1 MNLANLY
8 NYFICIQNN
17 VPYNGVTKFEIPLSS
32 KDPNLQNSSAI
43 ISFAVDKLSY
53 IFQNKK
59 FDYTSFNQVIE
70 EVIRLKQNNFVK
82 LKDLYHNENDCFS
95 FIKYTVQ
102 ANLESAVDNAQRTLE
117 NLLLLQKSSKEPYKT
132 EYLLAKGELKDN
144 LDNYG
149 LLNDNFRKFI
159 DRNIQTYKD
168 LIVNKPILFDD
179 LGSYKISLS
188 ELYDINLDLLYK
200 TKDEYIKQQYKERED
215 SLLHHPDS
223 AENQLYKTI
232 KNKNLQQVF
241 EVLFQKQLLFSSGEQ
256 DHHLI
261 TINEIPKLFDKH
273 IRLFEDEPFD
283 LKIIDFN
290 QNCINLSAKK
300 ICLIA
305 HYLKFFNKELNQLFK
320 ENIYEKSRENRF

>member
-1 MNLANLY
+1 MNFKIKELTSVQDLTNLLTL
-8 NYFICIQNN
+8 NIITRK
-17 VPYNGVTKFEIPLSS
+17 GTEIINAFLKKS
-32 KDPNLQNSSAI
+32 I
-43 ISFAVDKLSY
+43 I
-53 IFQNKK
+53 
-59 FDYTSFNQVIE
+59 FD
-70 EVIRLKQNNFVK
+70 LKQG
-82 LKDLYHNENDCFS
+82 
-95 FIKYTVQ
+95 
-102 ANLESAVDNAQRTLE
+102 NLENYLSDIDAINRGIIIACEQVPHLPQAQEKYWSLKYNEEFKNAQRTLE

-200 TKDEYIKQQYKERED
+200 TKDEYIKQQYKVRED

-283 LKIIDFN
+283 LKVIDFN
-290 QNCINLSAKK
+290 HNCINLSANK
-300 ICLIA
+300 ICLIV

>member
-1 MNLANLY
+1 MNFKIKELTSVQDLTNLFTL
-8 NYFICIQNN
+8 NIITRK
-17 VPYNGVTKFEIPLSS
+17 GTEIINAFLKKS
-32 KDPNLQNSSAI
+32 I
-43 ISFAVDKLSY
+43 I
-53 IFQNKK
+53 
-59 FDYTSFNQVIE
+59 FD
-70 EVIRLKQNNFVK
+70 LKQG
-82 LKDLYHNENDCFS
+82 
-95 FIKYTVQ
+95 
-102 ANLESAVDNAQRTLE
+102 NLENYLSDIDAINRGIIIACEQVPHLPQAQEKYWSLKYNEEFKNAQRTLE

-200 TKDEYIKQQYKERED
+200 TKDEYIKQQYKVRED

-283 LKIIDFN
+283 LKVIDFN
-290 QNCINLSAKK
+290 QNCINLSANK

>member
-1 MNLANLY
+1 MNFKIKELTSVQDLTNLLTL
-8 NYFICIQNN
+8 NIITCK
-17 VPYNGVTKFEIPLSS
+17 GTEIINAFLKKS
-32 KDPNLQNSSAI
+32 I
-43 ISFAVDKLSY
+43 I
-53 IFQNKK
+53 
-59 FDYTSFNQVIE
+59 FD
-70 EVIRLKQNNFVK
+70 LKQG
-82 LKDLYHNENDCFS
+82 
-95 FIKYTVQ
+95 
-102 ANLESAVDNAQRTLE
+102 NLENYLSDIDAINRGIIIACDQVPHLPQAQEKYWSLKYNEEFKNAQRTLE

-200 TKDEYIKQQYKERED
+200 TKDEYIKQQYKVRED

-305 HYLKFFNKELNQLFK
+305 HYLKFFNKELNLLFK

>member
-1 MNLANLY
+1 MNFKTKNLTSVQDLS
-8 NYFICIQNN
+8 NLLTLNLITRK
-17 VPYNGVTKFEIPLSS
+17 GTEIINAFLKKS
-32 KDPNLQNSSAI
+32 I
-43 ISFAVDKLSY
+43 I
-53 IFQNKK
+53 
-59 FDYTSFNQVIE
+59 FD
-70 EVIRLKQNNFVK
+70 LKQG
-82 LKDLYHNENDCFS
+82 
-95 FIKYTVQ
+95 
-102 ANLESAVDNAQRTLE
+102 NLENYLSDIDAINRGIIIACEQVPHLPQAQEKYWSLKYNEEFKNAQRTLE

-159 DRNIQTYKD
+159 DRNIQTYKE

-200 TKDEYIKQQYKERED
+200 TKDEYMKQQYKVRED

-283 LKIIDFN
+283 LKVIDFN
-290 QNCINLSAKK
+290 QNCINLSANK

>member
-1 MNLANLY
+1 MNFKIKELTSVQDLTNLLTL
-8 NYFICIQNN
+8 NIITRK
-17 VPYNGVTKFEIPLSS
+17 GTEIINAFLKKS
-32 KDPNLQNSSAI
+32 I
-43 ISFAVDKLSY
+43 I
-53 IFQNKK
+53 
-59 FDYTSFNQVIE
+59 FD
-70 EVIRLKQNNFVK
+70 LKQG
-82 LKDLYHNENDCFS
+82 
-95 FIKYTVQ
+95 
-102 ANLESAVDNAQRTLE
+102 NLENYLSDIDAINRGIIIACEQVPHLPQAQEKYWSLKYNEEFKNAQRTLE

-200 TKDEYIKQQYKERED
+200 TKDEYIKQQYKVRED

-223 AENQLYKTI
+223 TENQLYKTI

-241 EVLFQKQLLFSSGEQ
+241 EFLFQKQLLFSSGEQ

-283 LKIIDFN
+283 LKVIDFN
-290 QNCINLSAKK
+290 QNCINLSANK

-305 HYLKFFNKELNQLFK
+305 HYLKFFTKELNQLFK

>member
-1 MNLANLY
+1 MNFKIKELTSVQDLTNLLTL
-8 NYFICIQNN
+8 NIITRK
-17 VPYNGVTKFEIPLSS
+17 GTEIINAFLKKS
-32 KDPNLQNSSAI
+32 I
-43 ISFAVDKLSY
+43 I
-53 IFQNKK
+53 
-59 FDYTSFNQVIE
+59 FD
-70 EVIRLKQNNFVK
+70 LKQG
-82 LKDLYHNENDCFS
+82 
-95 FIKYTVQ
+95 
-102 ANLESAVDNAQRTLE
+102 NLENYLSDIDAINRGIIIACEQVPDLPQAQEKYWSLKYNEEFKNAQRTLE

-188 ELYDINLDLLYK
+188 ELYDIKLDLLYK
-200 TKDEYIKQQYKERED
+200 TKDEYIKQQYKVRED

-283 LKIIDFN
+283 LKVIDFN
-290 QNCINLSAKK
+290 QNCINLSANK

>member
-1 MNLANLY
+1 MNFKIKELTSVQDLTNLLTL
-8 NYFICIQNN
+8 NIITRK
-17 VPYNGVTKFEIPLSS
+17 GTEIINAFLKKS
-32 KDPNLQNSSAI
+32 I
-43 ISFAVDKLSY
+43 I
-53 IFQNKK
+53 
-59 FDYTSFNQVIE
+59 FD
-70 EVIRLKQNNFVK
+70 LKQG
-82 LKDLYHNENDCFS
+82 
-95 FIKYTVQ
+95 
-102 ANLESAVDNAQRTLE
+102 NLENYLSDIDAINRGIIIACEQVPHLPQAQEKYWSLKYNEEFKNAQRTLE

-200 TKDEYIKQQYKERED
+200 TKDEYIKQQYKVRED

-283 LKIIDFN
+283 LKVIDFN
-290 QNCINLSAKK
+290 QNCINLSANK

>member
-1 MNLANLY
+1 MSDIDAINRGIIIACEQVPHLPQAQEKYWSLKY
-8 NYFICIQNN
+8 N
-17 VPYNGVTKFEIPLSS
+17 
-32 KDPNLQNSSAI
+32 
-43 ISFAVDKLSY
+43 
-53 IFQNKK
+53 
-59 FDYTSFNQVIE
+59 E
-70 EVIRLKQNNFVK
+70 EFK
-82 LKDLYHNENDCFS
+82 
-95 FIKYTVQ
+95 
-102 ANLESAVDNAQRTLE
+102 NAQRTLE
-117 NLLLLQKSSKEPYKT
+117 NLLLLQKSSNEPYKT

-200 TKDEYIKQQYKERED
+200 TKDEYIKQQYKVRED

-223 AENQLYKTI
+223 TENQLYKTI

-256 DHHLI
+256 DHHFI

-283 LKIIDFN
+283 LKVIDFN
-290 QNCINLSAKK
+290 QNCINLSANK
-300 ICLIA
+300 ICLIS

-320 ENIYEKSRENRF
+320 ENIYEKSRGNRF

>member
-1 MNLANLY
+1 MNFKIKELTSVQDLTNLFTL
-8 NYFICIQNN
+8 NIITRK
-17 VPYNGVTKFEIPLSS
+17 GTEIINAFLKKS
-32 KDPNLQNSSAI
+32 I
-43 ISFAVDKLSY
+43 I
-53 IFQNKK
+53 
-59 FDYTSFNQVIE
+59 FD
-70 EVIRLKQNNFVK
+70 LKQG
-82 LKDLYHNENDCFS
+82 
-95 FIKYTVQ
+95 
-102 ANLESAVDNAQRTLE
+102 NLENYLSDIDAINRGIIIACEQVPHLPQAQEKYWSLKYNEEFKNAQRTLE

-200 TKDEYIKQQYKERED
+200 TKDEYIKQQYKVRED

-241 EVLFQKQLLFSSGEQ
+241 DVLFQKQLLFSSGEQ

-283 LKIIDFN
+283 LKVIDFN
-290 QNCINLSAKK
+290 QNCINLSANK

>member
-1 MNLANLY
+1 MNFKIKELTSVQDLTNLLTL
-8 NYFICIQNN
+8 NIITRK
-17 VPYNGVTKFEIPLSS
+17 GTEIINAFLKKS
-32 KDPNLQNSSAI
+32 I
-43 ISFAVDKLSY
+43 I
-53 IFQNKK
+53 
-59 FDYTSFNQVIE
+59 FD
-70 EVIRLKQNNFVK
+70 LKQG
-82 LKDLYHNENDCFS
+82 
-95 FIKYTVQ
+95 
-102 ANLESAVDNAQRTLE
+102 NLENYLSDIDAINRGIIIACEQVPHLPQAQEKYWSLKYNEEFKNAQRTLE

-149 LLNDNFRKFI
+149 LLNDNFRIFI

-200 TKDEYIKQQYKERED
+200 TKDEYIKQQYKVRED

-283 LKIIDFN
+283 LKVIDFN
-290 QNCINLSAKK
+290 QNCINLSANK
-300 ICLIA
+300 IRLIA